1 MSFVML
7 DIVDRFSMIS
17 YKNSSFVI
25 IQDGTSHYMK
35 GIVLFLCYIVIG
47 ACFFVHKIPVSKCLA
62 KKLFILTTHVAK
74 QYNIYVIVF
83 NSLFNNVYNFHDRW
97 NNSQLRSWTILW
109 SFERLS
115 WLHCLGFTSQTKD
128 WCIRKSISYFIHPF
142 VKCWKNSFPFQL
154 WPIERSSA
162 GGYELRASLRKW
174 GLHKLGERMNFRVED
189 DCI

>member
-1 MSFVML
+1 MLIYEFQVPLSVVVAWTMGIDMDLDFSLLETGCLAFTIIVTAFTLQVLNLYQILSMSFVML

-83 NSLFNNVYNFHDRW
+83 NSLFNNVYNFHDR
-97 NNSQLRSWTILW
+97 
-109 SFERLS
+109 
-115 WLHCLGFTSQTKD
+115 
-128 WCIRKSISYFIHPF
+128 
-142 VKCWKNSFPFQL
+142 
-154 WPIERSSA
+154 
-162 GGYELRASLRKW
+162 
-174 GLHKLGERMNFRVED
+174 
-189 DCI
+189 